1 MCEADDAVGAAL
13 LHTAKDM
20 TMHAQDN
27 NSAPASQPSAWPR
40 VTLGLLT
47 FNQERW
53 VRAAIKGALVQDY
66 PNLEIIVSD
75 DCSVDGTFAL
85 MQEIARSYTGPHTL
99 MVRQTRKNCGSL
111 LHVQDI
117 AKVAGGALLVL
128 AAGDDVSKPNR
139 VTVLQQAWRDT
150 GAWGLCSR
158 FDRINEDG
166 LLLTESVKADVLDSH
181 AFDRYFNPDGG
192 SVPVVHGCTSA
203 YDARLFDY
211 LALGPDDYVL
221 SEDGA
226 LSVLLNLIGKSI
238 VHLEENLVLYRQNA
252 MSLTNNIGN
261 KALRYAEVV
270 RDERNIERFAFSQAN
285 RCRLFL
291 RMNGYLGAA
300 RARELSIPGVETELR
315 RQELKLGW
323 FGMPL
328 AAKASTLLAG
338 NIPLN
343 WGLPRLL
350 GRKPFYLMKSIA
362 SHAR

>member
-1 MCEADDAVGAAL
+1 
-13 LHTAKDM
+13 M
-20 TMHAQDN
+20 TMDIQDD
-27 NSAPASQPSAWPR
+27 NSAPESPATAWPR

-47 FNQERW
+47 YNQERW
-53 VRAAIKGALVQDY
+53 VRAAIEGALAQDY

-75 DCSVDGTFAL
+75 DCSVDRTFDL

-99 MVRQTRKNCGSL
+99 VVRQTRKNCGSL

-117 AKVAGGALLVL
+117 AKAAGGELLVL

-158 FDRINEDG
+158 FDRIDEDG
-166 LLLTESVKADVLDSH
+166 LLLAEGERAAVLDAR
-181 AFDRYFNPDGG
+181 AFDRYFTPDSGP
-192 SVPVVHGCTSA
+192 VPVVHGCTSA

-211 LALGPDDYVL
+211 LQLASDDYVL

-238 VHLEENLVLYRQNA
+238 VQLDDSLVLYRQNA

-261 KALRYAEVV
+261 KALRYAEVA

-300 RARELSIPGVETELR
+300 RARELSVPGVETELR
-315 RQELKLGW
+315 RQETKLGW
-323 FGMPL
+323 FRMPL
-328 AAKASTLLAG
+328 AVKASTLLAG
-338 NIPLN
+338 NIPVN
-343 WGLPRLL
+343 WALPRLL
-350 GRKPFYLMKSIA
+350 GRAPFYLLKSIA